1 MQTIASSCPKQSQIT
16 RCCRPGTG
24 SSGPG
29 QGEGI
34 MYIEHL
40 GFDPETVP
48 KLTFLQM
55 LKRIGPGIVLTGV
68 VIGPGAIT
76 TASMLGANYGYDML
90 WLFIPIFIMGI
101 TFMLTC
107 YRITMLTGLPI
118 IHAIRHFYG
127 KAAAAF
133 VGCCLFLACLFFT
146 FGNISGSGAGMNL
159 LFGINWKIGSL
170 IMIAILLAMYFAK
183 NTYSKVEK
191 GILLCILAMIAAFY
205 ATLYVAGGPEWG
217 GFFRG
222 VTHWGFPNG
231 SIRHSLAFISTH
243 AAITAG
249 VYGTYLGAEKKWN
262 KKDMFNGTMLA
273 DAIAHVVTVILI
285 SGAVVLVGAIVLHPQ
300 GLRIKSPVQL
310 ADMLRPFLGSYANLV
325 MGLALLG
332 AAFSSLLGNTQRGVV
347 LLNAG
352 LDKDV
357 SLESRLV
364 RWSCTACIVFGCVI
378 CFLYNGS
385 PTQLIFIANLAT
397 AIGTPTAGFF
407 VTRMIWRK
415 DVNEGLKPPRL
426 LQISMT
432 ICYLFALGMTI
443 YALVAKL

>member
-1 MQTIASSCPKQSQIT
+1 
-16 RCCRPGTG
+16 
-24 SSGPG
+24 
-29 QGEGI
+29 
-34 MYIEHL
+34 
-40 GFDPETVP
+40 
-48 KLTFLQM
+48 
-55 LKRIGPGIVLTGV
+55 
-68 VIGPGAIT
+68 
-76 TASMLGANYGYDML
+76 
-90 WLFIPIFIMGI
+90 
-101 TFMLTC
+101 
-107 YRITMLTGLPI
+107 MLTGMPI

-127 KAAAAF
+127 RVAAAF

-146 FGNISGSGAGMNL
+146 FGNISGRGAGMNL
-159 LFGINWKIGSL
+159 IFGIDWKIGAL
-170 IMIAILLAMYFAK
+170 IMIAILLVMYFSK

-191 GILLCILAMIAAFY
+191 GILICILAMIAAFY
-205 ATLYVAGGPEWG
+205 ATLYVSGGPEWS

-222 VTHWGFPNG
+222 ITHWGFPNG

-352 LDKDV
+352 LNKDV
-357 SLESRLV
+357 SLESKPV
-364 RWSCTACIVFGCVI
+364 RWLCVACIVFGCVI

-415 DVNEGLKPPRL
+415 DVNEGLKQPLL

-432 ICYLFALGMTI
+432 VCYLFALGMTI

>member
-24 SSGPG
+24 SSGHG

-159 LFGINWKIGSL
+159 LFGIDWKIGSL

-191 GILLCILAMIAAFY
+191 GILVCILAMIAAFY
-205 ATLYVAGGPEWG
+205 ATLYVSGGPEWG

-285 SGAVVLVGAIVLHPQ
+285 SGAVVL
-300 GLRIKSPVQL
+300 
-310 ADMLRPFLGSYANLV
+310 
-325 MGLALLG
+325 
-332 AAFSSLLGNTQRGVV
+332 
-347 LLNAG
+347 LNAG

-364 RWSCTACIVFGCVI
+364 RWSCTACIVFGTVI

>member
-1 MQTIASSCPKQSQIT
+1 
-16 RCCRPGTG
+16 
-24 SSGPG
+24 
-29 QGEGI
+29 

-55 LKRIGPGIVLTGV
+55 LKRIGPGIILTGV

-76 TASMLGANYGYDML
+76 TAAMLGANYGYDML
-90 WLFIPIFIMGI
+90 WLFIPIFLMGI

-107 YRITMLTGLPI
+107 YRITMLTGMPI
-118 IHAIRHFYG
+118 IHAIRHYYG
-127 KAAAAF
+127 KGAAAF
-133 VGCCLFLACLFFT
+133 VGVCLFLACLFFT

-159 LFGINWKIGSL
+159 LFGIDWKIGAL
-170 IMIAILLAMYFAK
+170 IMIAILLVMYFSK

-205 ATLYVAGGPEWG
+205 ATLYVSGGPEWG
-217 GFFRG
+217 GFFQG
-222 VTHWGFPNG
+222 VTHWGFPKG
-231 SIRHSLAFISTH
+231 SIHNSLAFISTH

-300 GLRIKSPVQL
+300 GLRIKAPAQL
-310 ADMLRPFLGSYANLV
+310 AAMLRPFLGGYANLV

-352 LDKDV
+352 LVLRPD
-357 SLESRLV
+357 
-364 RWSCTACIVFGCVI
+364 
-378 CFLYNGS
+378 YN
-385 PTQLIFIANLAT
+385 
-397 AIGTPTAGFF
+397 
-407 VTRMIWRK
+407 
-415 DVNEGLKPPRL
+415 
-426 LQISMT
+426 
-432 ICYLFALGMTI
+432 
-443 YALVAKL
+443 

>member
-1 MQTIASSCPKQSQIT
+1 
-16 RCCRPGTG
+16 
-24 SSGPG
+24 
-29 QGEGI
+29 

-415 DVNEGLKPPRL
+415 DVNEGLKQPLL

-432 ICYLFALGMTI
+432 VCYLFALGMTI

>member
-1 MQTIASSCPKQSQIT
+1 
-16 RCCRPGTG
+16 
-24 SSGPG
+24 
-29 QGEGI
+29 

-40 GFDPETVP
+40 GFDPDTVP

-222 VTHWGFPNG
+222 VTQWGFPNG

>member
-1 MQTIASSCPKQSQIT
+1 
-16 RCCRPGTG
+16 
-24 SSGPG
+24 
-29 QGEGI
+29 

-40 GFDPETVP
+40 GFDPDTVP

-217 GFFRG
+217 GFLRG

>member
-1 MQTIASSCPKQSQIT
+1 
-16 RCCRPGTG
+16 
-24 SSGPG
+24 
-29 QGEGI
+29 

-55 LKRIGPGIVLTGV
+55 LKRIGPGIILTGV

-76 TASMLGANYGYDML
+76 TAAMLGANYGYDML
-90 WLFIPIFIMGI
+90 WLFIPIFLMGI

-107 YRITMLTGLPI
+107 YRITMLTGMPI
-118 IHAIRHFYG
+118 IHAIRHYYG
-127 KAAAAF
+127 KGAAAF
-133 VGCCLFLACLFFT
+133 VGVCLFLACLFFT

-159 LFGINWKIGSL
+159 LFGIDWKIGAL
-170 IMIAILLAMYFAK
+170 IMIAILLVMYFSK

-205 ATLYVAGGPEWG
+205 ATLYGSGGPEWG
-217 GFFRG
+217 GFFQG
-222 VTHWGFPNG
+222 VTHWGFPKG
-231 SIRHSLAFISTH
+231 SIHNSLAFISTH

-300 GLRIKSPVQL
+300 GLRIKAPAQL
-310 ADMLRPFLGSYANLV
+310 AAMLRPFLGGYANLV

-357 SLESRLV
+357 SLESKLV
-364 RWSCTACIVFGCVI
+364 RWLCVACIVFGCVI

-385 PTQLIFIANLAT
+385 PTRLIFIANLAT

-415 DVNEGLKPPRL
+415 DVNEGLKQPLL

-432 ICYLFALGMTI
+432 VCYLFALGMTV

>member
-1 MQTIASSCPKQSQIT
+1 MQTIASSYPKQSQIT

-24 SSGPG
+24 SSGHG

-76 TASMLGANYGYDML
+76 TAAMLGSSYGYRML

>member
-1 MQTIASSCPKQSQIT
+1 
-16 RCCRPGTG
+16 
-24 SSGPG
+24 
-29 QGEGI
+29 

>member
-24 SSGPG
+24 SSGHG

-127 KAAAAF
+127 KAAGAF

>member
-1 MQTIASSCPKQSQIT
+1 
-16 RCCRPGTG
+16 
-24 SSGPG
+24 
-29 QGEGI
+29 

-40 GFDPETVP
+40 GFDPDTVP

-378 CFLYNGS
+378 CFLYNGA

>member
-24 SSGPG
+24 SSGHG

-40 GFDPETVP
+40 GFDPDTVP

-107 YRITMLTGLPI
+107 YRITMLTGMPI

-127 KAAAAF
+127 RGAAAF
-133 VGCCLFLACLFFT
+133 VGVCLFLACLFFT

-159 LFGINWKIGSL
+159 IFGINWKAGAL

-222 VTHWGFPNG
+222 ITHWGFPQG

-364 RWSCTACIVFGCVI
+364 RWLCVACIVFGTVI

-415 DVNEGLKPPRL
+415 DVNEGLKQPLL

-432 ICYLFALGMTI
+432 VCYLFALGMTI

>member
-1 MQTIASSCPKQSQIT
+1 
-16 RCCRPGTG
+16 
-24 SSGPG
+24 
-29 QGEGI
+29 
-34 MYIEHL
+34 
-40 GFDPETVP
+40 
-48 KLTFLQM
+48 
-55 LKRIGPGIVLTGV
+55 
-68 VIGPGAIT
+68 
-76 TASMLGANYGYDML
+76 
-90 WLFIPIFIMGI
+90 MGI